1 VRYLAAGEADS
12 MLMWAHT
19 TLIFTRIPMRCTQ
32 RGRGLAI
39 DPNPQLALLF
49 KWFRPRDKFICAG
62 IGKGTMSYH
71 IYKQGA
77 WNGFKE
83 VDRSTLVGKFPVVL
97 RSLSEIL
104 QENGVKNIDLLNVDV
119 EGMDLEVIRSHDWSI
134 KPTIVVVETAPGSPI
149 QVFLED

>member
-1 VRYLAAGEADS
+1 
-12 MLMWAHT
+12 M
-19 TLIFTRIPMRCTQ
+19 
-32 RGRGLAI
+32 
-39 DPNPQLALLF
+39 
-49 KWFRPRDKFICAG
+49 
-62 IGKGTMSYH
+62 
-71 IYKQGA
+71 
-77 WNGFKE
+77 
-83 VDRSTLVGKFPVVL
+83 VGKFPVVL